1 MELENF
7 LKQKV
12 KEKKIT
18 KPLNKD
24 AINLQLID
32 LLSRSY
38 SQFHV
43 VNNIKERLLKLGF
56 VQLSEHNL
64 TQIEKGKNYFI
75 TRNDSSLIAFKV
87 PENISDIKFNITA
100 AHTDSPT
107 LKIKP
112 NPVIKRNNVTLLNV
126 EPYGGLIMPTWLDRP
141 LSLAGRVYY
150 EEDNQIKNSLI
161 AIEREL
167 LFIPNVCIHMNRN
180 INDGY
185 KYNPAV
191 DLLPILSTCEEDVNF
206 ENILKSELGLKDEAK
221 ILSHD
226 LFLFNC
232 DTPKIVGLNNDF
244 LASSRLDDLASTYSS
259 LLGFENATNEE
270 AISIY
275 AAFDNE
281 EVGSLTRQ
289 GANSTFLKDILS
301 RITKS
306 LDYDYETSIANSVLL
321 SIDNAHA
328 NHPNHPE
335 LSDQSTKVLLN
346 NGIVI
351 KYNANQK
358 YTSDALSSCIVKKI
372 CENEKLNYQEYTNRS
387 DLRGGSTLG
396 NISNS
401 EVSLISVDI
410 GLAQL
415 AMHSS
420 YEIMGLNDIIDMVN
434 LTKAFFSSDITISN
448 TAITIE

>member
-150 EEDNQIKNSLI
+150 EQ
-161 AIEREL
+161 
-167 LFIPNVCIHMNRN
+167 
-180 INDGY
+180 
-185 KYNPAV
+185 
-191 DLLPILSTCEEDVNF
+191 EEPR
-206 ENILKSELGLKDEAK
+206 LGAGRSGGFVPGDWRICHRHRRQA
-221 ILSHD
+221 
-226 LFLFNC
+226 
-232 DTPKIVGLNNDF
+232 P
-244 LASSRLDDLASTYSS
+244 SR
-259 LLGFENATNEE
+259 
-270 AISIY
+270 
-275 AAFDNE
+275 
-281 EVGSLTRQ
+281 
-289 GANSTFLKDILS
+289 
-301 RITKS
+301 
-306 LDYDYETSIANSVLL
+306 
-321 SIDNAHA
+321 
-328 NHPNHPE
+328 
-335 LSDQSTKVLLN
+335 
-346 NGIVI
+346 
-351 KYNANQK
+351 
-358 YTSDALSSCIVKKI
+358 
-372 CENEKLNYQEYTNRS
+372 
-387 DLRGGSTLG
+387 
-396 NISNS
+396 
-401 EVSLISVDI
+401 
-410 GLAQL
+410 
-415 AMHSS
+415 
-420 YEIMGLNDIIDMVN
+420 
-434 LTKAFFSSDITISN
+434 
-448 TAITIE
+448 